1 MNKTSYK
8 AVTKNS
14 HFFNYLCSKQQ
25 KMIQFKGWTRNILLI
40 AGGIFVLFLLWYF
53 STIVTYILI
62 SVVLS
67 FLGRPFVHWL
77 SLIKIK
83 KVNIPKGVAAFLTLL
98 VLWFVFISFFRFI
111 IPLFIRELEILSAID
126 FEAVFQSI
134 QEPLSRLL
142 KFSGNDPLVIEN
154 RTFSDVLAEQLG
166 AKLDFSQLSN
176 IFAFVAGTI
185 GELLIGF
192 FAISFITFFFLK
204 EKNMFREGILLMVPT
219 ELESKVSHII
229 ESISYLLR
237 RYFIGLILQIAM
249 VMLLDTVGLSLVG
262 LNFNHAVIIG
272 LLCGLFNVIPY
283 LGPWMGAAVG
293 LLFGAALN
301 INADFMSYTLPL
313 LGLMSI
319 VFLTVQVI
327 DNVLFQP
334 LIYSSSVKAH
344 PLEIFLVILA
354 AGSMAGI
361 AGMFLAIPV
370 YTIIRV
376 IAKEFLDNLKLVRR
390 LTENL
395 NAQSRQ
401 KKIKA

>member
-1 MNKTSYK
+1 
-8 AVTKNS
+8 
-14 HFFNYLCSKQQ
+14 
-25 KMIQFKGWTRNILLI
+25 MIQFKGWTRNILLI